1 MDSSTFRDAVY
12 KIHMQ
17 GRERGHYF
25 LTADD
30 TRFVDR
36 YLDVG
41 GQRLLSFGSCS
52 YLGLEFDSRIIES
65 AIDAYQRYGS
75 QTSFSR
81 GYLSSAL
88 YPRLEEDLFPQIF
101 GVERVLLL
109 PSTSAAHHVVMP
121 ALVDERDVVVIDHQA
136 HRSVDDAVTL
146 QCARS
151 NAKKVV
157 IRHGELDQALDTIG
171 RLAPLHR
178 QVWFACDGVYSMYGD
193 YLPAN
198 FLRAVLD
205 RAPNVRL
212 YVDDAHGMSWAGEH
226 GRGHLLSRFPL
237 DERVVLV
244 TSLAKAFATGGGL
257 VVTRDREIIEMA
269 RLVGGPFS
277 FSGPLRPGDL
287 GASIASAEL
296 HLTPELTVLQRRLAD
311 RVALANALCRRL
323 SVPLLV
329 ENEAPIFFI
338 ALGRAEA
345 VFSMAEQLRGDGFH
359 VNVSGFP
366 AVPASRGGLRVAIN
380 ALHTESEISDLF
392 HAIARHLPQVLSA
405 AGVTRA
411 EVDAQ
416 FDGALPPFLRR
427 ERAPDR
433 AASSVPEFGSASH
446 QLDLTVEVFHSIDEL
461 DPLAWDAM
469 LGDMAY
475 IDAATMR
482 QVEAVFNPSTQTRP
496 EYQWVYRYILVRD
509 AAREVVAATLLTTSM
524 VKDDAFMSA
533 EVSVALERER
543 LRDPYLF
550 TSRAITTGT
559 MASEGLHVYL
569 RPGAGSDEA
578 LVRLLEAGVA
588 EMHAQDCRVLVF
600 GDFPDP
606 RALSP
611 IFTAQGFVP
620 MRVLDN
626 QVVELEWR
634 DEEMFIAELPT
645 PTKRRHVRQVRRQS
659 SQFRVEI
666 WTAERDTSDAEI
678 AQLHALYMNLARKN
692 LRINIFPLPPEVL
705 RGHLASGAWEFLVLW
720 ANEPSRAAPVAF
732 AASRA
737 VAGEYRWLYCGVDY
751 TGYNLDE
758 ISPYRQLL
766 WQLIRRAGAV
776 GSARLHLGM
785 GTDREKQRFGSLP
798 TPTYAFVRSEDD
810 YQAAKLQ
817 EFVEKLASA
826 GDRAA
831 AIRKSAAQSET

>member
-1 MDSSTFRDAVY
+1 MDSSTFRDAVF
-12 KIHMQ
+12 KIHTQ

-30 TRFVDR
+30 ERFTDR
-36 YLDVG
+36 MLHVG
-41 GQRLLSFGSCS
+41 GRELLSFGSCS
-52 YLGLEFDSRIIES
+52 YLGLEFHPKIIEG

-88 YPRLEEDLFPQIF
+88 YPRLEEELFPRMF
-101 GVERVLLL
+101 GVEKVLLL

-121 ALVDERDVVVIDHQA
+121 ALVDERDAVVIDHQA

-157 IRHGELDQALDTIG
+157 IRHGELDQALDTIA

-178 QVWFACDGVYSMYGD
+178 QVWFVIDGVYSMYGD
-193 YLPAN
+193 YLPAS
-198 FLRAVLD
+198 FLRAILD

-226 GRGHLLSRFPL
+226 GRGHFLSRFEL

-296 HLTPELTVLQRRLAD
+296 HLSRELPALQHRLAD
-311 RVALANALCRRL
+311 RIALANELCRRL

-345 VFSMAEQLRGDGFH
+345 VFTMAELVRDAGFH

-366 AVPASRGGLRVAIN
+366 AVPASRGGLRIAIN
-380 ALHTESEISDLF
+380 ALHTEDQIIRLF
-392 HAIARHLPQVLSA
+392 ATIAEHLPEVLA
-405 AGVTRA
+405 ASGVTRA
-411 EVDAQ
+411 ELDDQ
-416 FDGALPPFLRR
+416 FEGALPAFLQRTR
-427 ERAPDR
+427 SPDR
-433 AASSVPEFGSASH
+433 AAATVPELGSARRH
-446 QLDLTVEVFHSIDEL
+446 LDFTVEVVRSVREL
-461 DPLAWDAM
+461 DAASWDAM

-482 QVEAVFNPSTQTRP
+482 AVEAIFSRDAQTRA
-496 EYQWVYRYILVRD
+496 EYQWDYRYVLVRD
-509 AAREVVAATLLTTSM
+509 GAGEIAAAALLTTTLL
-524 VKDDAFMSA
+524 KDDAFMSA
-533 EVSVALERER
+533 EVSQALERDR
-543 LRDPYLF
+543 VKDPYLF

-559 MASEGLHVYL
+559 MASEGQHVYL
-569 RPGAGSDEA
+569 RPGPGSDEA
-578 LVRLLEAGVA
+578 LVRLLEVGVA
-588 EMHAQDCRVLVF
+588 EMHGQHCRVLVF

-611 IFTAQGFVP
+611 VFTAQGFVP
-620 MRVLDN
+620 MRLLDN
-626 QVVELEWR
+626 QMVSLAWTGE
-634 DEEMFIAELPT
+634 DAFIAGLAT
-645 PTKRRHVRQVRRQS
+645 PTKRRHVRQIDQQS
-659 SQFRVEI
+659 SHFRVEL
-666 WTAERDTSDAEI
+666 WDAQRATSDAEI
-678 AQLHALYMNLARKN
+678 GQLHELYLNLARKN
-692 LRINIFPLPPEVL
+692 LRINIFPLPRGIV
-705 RGHLASGAWEFLVLW
+705 RGHLASGSWEFLVLYSTD
-720 ANEPSRAAPVAF
+720 PGRSGPVAF
-732 AASRA
+732 AASRRVGA
-737 VAGEYRWLYCGVDY
+737 DYRWLYCGVDY
-751 TGYNLDE
+751 SGYDLDV

-766 WQLIRRAGAV
+766 WQLVRRAGAL
-776 GSARLHLGM
+776 GCARLHLGM
-785 GTDREKQRFGSLP
+785 GTEREKQRFGSAAM
-798 TPTYAFVRSEDD
+798 PTYAFVRAEDD

-817 EFVEKLASA
+817 EYVEKLASV
-826 GDRAA
+826 GDRGATA
-831 AIRKSAAQSET
+831 RRGGTFT